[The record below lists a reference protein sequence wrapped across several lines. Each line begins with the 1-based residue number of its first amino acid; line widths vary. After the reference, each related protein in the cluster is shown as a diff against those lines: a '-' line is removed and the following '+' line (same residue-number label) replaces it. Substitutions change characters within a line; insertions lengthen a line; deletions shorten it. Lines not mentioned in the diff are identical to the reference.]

1 MTSSAEPAL
10 HTIALFGG
18 TGRTGKHVLE
28 QALAAGHSVRMLAR
42 RPEAVA
48 EASDRL
54 IVVAGDVLDAAA
66 VEETIKGADVVVS
79 VFGQVKGSPPT
90 LQTDGTR
97 NIVDAMKRAG
107 ITRVITLSGGGLP
120 AEEHDQPKTAD
131 KIIKFLLQRLSPQ
144 VLADAESHLAVLRG
158 SGLDW
163 TVVRGPRL
171 TDATPAGE
179 YRVGWVGVNASTQI
193 ARGDLARFILTQLD
207 DRTFVHE
214 LPFVSR

>member
-1 MTSSAEPAL
+1 MTSTPAPTL

-28 QALAAGHSVRMLAR
+28 QALASGHSVRVLAR
-42 RPEAVA
+42 RPDAVT
-48 EASDRL
+48 EESDRL
-54 IVVAGDVLDAAA
+54 VVVAGDVLDPAA
-66 VEETIKGADVVVS
+66 VDETIHGADVVVS

-97 NIVDAMKRAG
+97 NIVDAMKRENVS
-107 ITRVITLSGGGLP
+107 RVITLSGGGLP

-131 KIIKFLLQRLSPQ
+131 KIIKFLLTRLSPQ
-144 VLADAESHLAVLRG
+144 VLADAESHLAVLRA

-171 TDATPAGE
+171 TDATPTGE

-193 ARGDLARFILTQLD
+193 ARGDLAKFILTQLD
-207 DRTFVHE
+207 DRSFVHE